1 MRVGRLPEFQHGA
14 GGNVQREKDS
24 VVWDED
30 QLLREGEEA
39 FRGRANAAKLD
50 SERLVKR
57 MRLAVSSSEPDQ
69 PLETAAEAVPK
80 CPDPQYRDRGFG
92 AIAGRGFETSVR
104 GNLERV
110 GSMQVRFP
118 TRISLAVRR
127 CFLGRSAGLLMNPRL
142 SFKRGL
148 VGVPVAM
155 LLGVLLLSGV
165 AQAQSAGSWNKK
177 GQKAEARQ
185 DYDAAFEAFRQAHL
199 KKPADLRYRTRY
211 ERMRFEAANM
221 HVDRG
226 RVLRQS
232 GDVAG
237 AVNEFARALQ
247 IDPGNQVAA
256 QELQVTEKPSAA
268 AGSPVGT
275 VAAGVGEAQPPAG
288 GASPGPV
295 VVPGLGEQ
303 TPHQAEVKRE
313 IASMDGPVELQPVS
327 DDPIT
332 LHMVEDTKVVYQAI
346 CKAAGLNVIFDPEYV
361 PKRIPVDLNSVSLPD
376 ALHIVEV
383 LSGTFWKP
391 ITTNTIFVAQNS
403 RQKRTDL
410 DDLAVQT
417 FYLTNVSQ
425 QNDANEIM
433 VAIRNL
439 LDPGLKIYLVASQNA
454 LVIRATPDEL
464 VLAEKLINDLDRTR
478 PEVVVDVAVLE
489 VSRQLERNLGITLP
503 TSFGLTPQYSNA
515 NVTTSSTGTTSTTT
529 TGTSSTT
536 STSGITLNT
545 LGNLNATNFAV
556 SISGGT
562 VNALLSDSDTRIL
575 QNPRIRATD
584 GQHSTLKIGSKI
596 PIATGSY
603 SAGTAITTASL
614 GVQTQFTYLDVGV
627 NIDITP
633 TVHYDRE
640 VSLKLKVEVSAQNGS
655 VTISGVTEPIIS
667 QRVAE
672 QVIQLKDGEPA
683 ILAGLLQQQDTA
695 NTNGTP
701 GLGELPFL
709 KYFFSS
715 RDKTK
720 QSDEIV
726 FLIIPHIVRES
737 ILTDENTRAIY
748 TGTSQAVELIR
759 KDPSKG
765 MADAGAG
772 PGTNAA
778 GPNTMGQPTSAANA
792 ANSMIGKMASDA
804 RPIAPG
810 SVAMAA
816 SGAMSGSPT
825 VTLTVVPAGP
835 NQAVGS
841 TFQVSVVASNA
852 HDLFAAP
859 LQMQF
864 DPRVLA
870 LVNVDSGDLLSRDG
884 QAAALVHRDEGNG
897 AVTVSATRPPGAKG
911 VDGQGT
917 LCTLTFKALAPG
929 DATLALTRVGLK
941 DSHQNG
947 IASVGGQAVVH
958 VR

>member
-1 MRVGRLPEFQHGA
+1 
-14 GGNVQREKDS
+14 
-24 VVWDED
+24 
-30 QLLREGEEA
+30 
-39 FRGRANAAKLD
+39 
-50 SERLVKR
+50 VKR

-69 PLETAAEAVPK
+69 PLETAAEAAPK
-80 CPDPQYRDRGFG
+80 HLDEGFG
-92 AIAGRGFETSVR
+92 TIAWRGFETSVR

-110 GSMQVRFP
+110 AGMQVRQAVK
-118 TRISLAVRR
+118 ISQVVKR
-127 CFLGRSAGLLMNPRL
+127 CLSMGVASVCGRTFA
-142 SFKRGL
+142 
-148 VGVPVAM
+148 GVPVKM
-155 LLGVLLLSGV
+155 LLGLLLFCGAGV
-165 AQAQSAGSWNKK
+165 HTAQAQSASAWNKR
-177 GQKAEARQ
+177 GQQAEARQ
-185 DYDAAFEAFRQAHL
+185 DFDAAFEAYRQAHL
-199 KKPADLRYRTRY
+199 KKPSDLRYRTRY

-232 GDVAG
+232 GDVDG

-268 AGSPVGT
+268 AGGNPAGT
-275 VAAGVGEAQPPAG
+275 VADGVGTGAG
-288 GASPGPV
+288 GNPGKV
-295 VVPGLGEQ
+295 LVPGLGEQ
-303 TPHQAEVKRE
+303 TPHQAQVKSD
-313 IASMDGPVELQPVS
+313 ISSMDGPVALQPVS
-327 DDPIT
+327 NDPIT

-346 CKAAGLNVIFDPEYV
+346 CKAAGLNVIFDPDYV
-361 PKRIPVDLNSVSLPD
+361 GKRIPVDLNSVSLPE

-391 ITTNTIFVAQNS
+391 ITSNTLFVAQNS
-403 RQKRTDL
+403 RAKRTDL

-464 VLAEKLINDLDRTR
+464 ILAEKLINDLDRTR

-503 TSFGLTPQYSNA
+503 TSFGLTPQASNA
-515 NVTTSSTGTTSTTT
+515 NTTASSGTTPT
-529 TGTSSTT
+529 TGNGASPTT
-536 STSGITLNT
+536 PTSGITLNS

-562 VNALLSDSDTRIL
+562 VNALLSDTDTRIL

-584 GQHSTLKIGSKI
+584 GQHSLLKIGSKI
-596 PIATGSY
+596 PVATGSY

-683 ILAGLLQQQDTA
+683 ILAGLLQQQDS
-695 NTNGTP
+695 NNVNGTP

-709 KYFFSS
+709 KYFFTS
-715 RDKTK
+715 RDKAK

-726 FLIIPHIVRES
+726 FLVIPHIVRES

-748 TGTSQAVELIR
+748 TGTSQSVELIR
-759 KDPSKG
+759 KDPTRMLAEDGKTP
-765 MADAGAG
+765 ANGANG
-772 PGTNAA
+772 SASS
-778 GPNTMGQPTSAANA
+778 QPTSAANA
-792 ANSMIGKMASDA
+792 ASAMMGKMASDA

-810 SVAMAA
+810 TVAANGSVAGGPVA
-816 SGAMSGSPT
+816 GIPI
-825 VTLTVVPAGP
+825 TLTVVPAAAT
-835 NQAVGS
+835 QAVGS
-841 TFQVSVVASNA
+841 TFQVSVMASNA
-852 HDLFAAP
+852 HDLFAVP

-897 AVTVSATRPPGAKG
+897 AVTVSATRPPGTKG
-911 VDGQGT
+911 VDGQGIV
-917 LCTLTFKALAPG
+917 CTLTFKALAPG
-929 DATLALTRVGLK
+929 DATLALTRIGLK
-941 DSHQNG
+941 DSQQNS
-947 IASVGGQAVVH
+947 IPAVGGQSVIH
-958 VR
+958 VK